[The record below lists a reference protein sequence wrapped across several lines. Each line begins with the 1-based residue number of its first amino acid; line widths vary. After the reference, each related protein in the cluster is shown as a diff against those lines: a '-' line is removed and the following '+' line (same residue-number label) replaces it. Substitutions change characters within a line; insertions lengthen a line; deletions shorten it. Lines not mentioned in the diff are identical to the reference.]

1 LDGHQHSLELHLRL
15 EASVVLYVLSRGWG
29 CWKAASIQVAGSTV
43 SCNLASASYHLGIL
57 GVEAGPVNQ
66 QC

>member
-1 LDGHQHSLELHLRL
+1 LDRHQHSLELHLRL

-29 CWKAASIQVAGSTV
+29 CWKAASIQVVGLTV
-43 SCNLASASYHLGIL
+43 SCNLASISYHLGIL
-57 GVEAGPVNQ
+57 GVEARLANQ